1 MPDVKIPAKK
11 PFRVVFS
18 AASYIDPIEGLG
30 PDGQATVLQVYK
42 VGRQGETI
50 ELTTAQAARLQE
62 LGAVKPADEPLS
74 YSEMD
79 TKQLKALADERG
91 VQVQG
96 SGANGAVLDQDIVNA
111 LTVYDQGQGVVSNVV
126 PPAPVEK

>member
-1 MPDVKIPAKK
+1 MPDIKIPAKK

-18 AASYIDPIEGLG
+18 AASYIDPTEGLG

-50 ELTTAQAARLQE
+50 ELTDAQAARLQD

-74 YSEMD
+74 YNEMN
-79 TKQLKALADERG
+79 TKQLKALADERS